1 MTQTTGGVTVIQR
14 IFIVWVHP
22 IFRETVR
29 LLLKHPAI
37 EIVGLS
43 ADRQTALAEMETL
56 KPDTIIIEE
65 AEDIVLTH
73 SEVAQFL
80 DACSW
85 ESRVIRLSLQ
95 DNEVWLYQQ
104 QRQSISSS
112 EEFLQVIQNI

>member
-1 MTQTTGGVTVIQR
+1 MIQR

-43 ADRQTALAEMETL
+43 ADHQTALAEMETL

-65 AEDIVLTH
+65 TEDTVLTH

-95 DNEVWLYQQ
+95 DNELWLLQQ
-104 QRQSISSS
+104 QRRSIGSS
-112 EEFLQVIQNI
+112 EDFLRIIQKM